1 MLLTF
6 ILPHYNLQREL
17 LQRCIASIVAQGI
30 TAEDYEI
37 LVVDDG
43 SDVPPEWLGESFGQQ
58 NVRLIMASHGGPGAA
73 RNRGLAE
80 ARGEYIQFV
89 DADDSL
95 VPGAFGAC
103 VEMLR
108 NEKPDILQHGYRECC
123 TEEQMMQGVQQRT
136 GWRRYA
142 SGAEYV
148 SRNNLSGCPWMYIF
162 RKDIVDSHNIKFAE
176 RVMHEDEDF
185 NTKIYYYGKS
195 LIVCNNVVY
204 NYFKRENSITAN
216 RDVFHEIRRIN
227 DLFKLLERMVAFRFA
242 EQEVC
247 TLEQR
252 AALNRKIAMLTVD
265 TLLNLYYDGWNA
277 AEVEDVC
284 RTDFRSMGIY
294 PLPLR
299 NYSFKYRLFAILSN
313 SFLGI
318 KLLRKILPC
327 QKPQKR

>member
-30 TAEDYEI
+30 PAEDYEI

-43 SDVPPEWLGESFGQQ
+43 SDVPPEWVGESFGQQ

-95 VPGAFGAC
+95 VPDAFAAC

-108 NEKPDILQHGYRECC
+108 NEKPDILQHGYRVCH
-123 TEEQMMQGVQQRT
+123 TEEQMMRRVSQRT
-136 GWRRYA
+136 RLRRYA

-185 NTKIYYYGKS
+185 NTKIY
-195 LIVCNNVVY
+195 
-204 NYFKRENSITAN
+204 
-216 RDVFHEIRRIN
+216 
-227 DLFKLLERMVAFRFA
+227 
-242 EQEVC
+242 
-247 TLEQR
+247 
-252 AALNRKIAMLTVD
+252 
-265 TLLNLYYDGWNA
+265 
-277 AEVEDVC
+277 
-284 RTDFRSMGIY
+284 
-294 PLPLR
+294 
-299 NYSFKYRLFAILSN
+299 
-313 SFLGI
+313 
-318 KLLRKILPC
+318 
-327 QKPQKR
+327 